1 MYHVYMVYMV
11 SLDAERT
18 SAPLKLELEGCELLC
33 RHWEMKLR
41 PLEEQPELAEPGL
54 LSFYLFTF

>member
-1 MYHVYMVYMV
+1 MCMPGAHGGCK
-11 SLDAERT
+11 T
-18 SAPLKLELEGCELLC
+18 SSDPLKLELEGCELLC

>member
-18 SAPLKLELEGCELLC
+18 SAPLKLELET
-33 RHWEMKLR
+33 
-41 PLEEQPELAEPGL
+41 AEG
-54 LSFYLFTF
+54 YGVGARN